1 MKKDLVKQ
9 NNSIIIDESI
19 LISIKTIKEEINSI
33 HEQYFYLNQQVKPLL
48 LKDYD
53 DNFRLLEIEI
63 QRKALESS
71 ELQRRAELL
80 MMKHQRGEKLTPE
93 IIALVHKIVDKEYLS
108 LKSRLNDAFDR
119 IQKKQAYSSSLQ
131 EPQNSQELMQKYREL
146 AKLLHPD
153 TNKNQLMVDKYW
165 HMLQQGF
172 TDRNINSIRALYS
185 LLIDKMKPDTSFEM
199 SILDQQKELE
209 RLIHIKSIEE
219 KKLQELKKQIPFIY
233 ELGLQDEQWISNH
246 RKSLELQIH
255 KYQEDIQKAQQLIKI
270 ATGIAYKY
278 SDIPEKLDEFEDK
291 NSTDYQDDFLEN
303 TYFSGRH

>member
-1 MKKDLVKQ
+1 
-9 NNSIIIDESI
+9 

-153 TNKNQLMVDKYW
+153 TNKNHLMVDKYW

-172 TDRNINSIRALYS
+172 TDRNITSIRALYS

-199 SILDQQKELE
+199 SILDQQKELD

>member
-1 MKKDLVKQ
+1 MQKDLIKQ
-9 NNSIIIDESI
+9 NNSLLIDESI
-19 LISIKTIKEEINSI
+19 LISIKKIKEEINSI

-48 LKDYD
+48 LKNYD

-108 LKSRLNDAFDR
+108 IKSRLNDAFDR
-119 IQKKQAYSSSLQ
+119 IQKKQAYVSSLQ

-153 TNKNQLMVDKYW
+153 TNKNQLLVDKYW

-172 TDRNINSIRALYS
+172 TDRNITSIRALYS

-209 RLIHIKSIEE
+209 RLLHIKSIEE

-233 ELGLQDEQWISNH
+233 ELGLQDDQWISNH

-291 NSTDYQDDFLEN
+291 KSIDYQDDFMEN

>member
-153 TNKNQLMVDKYW
+153 TNKNHLMVDKYW

-172 TDRNINSIRALYS
+172 TDRNITSIRALYS

-199 SILDQQKELE
+199 SILDQQKELD

-255 KYQEDIQKAQQLIKI
+255 KYHEDIQKAQQLIKI

-291 NSTDYQDDFLEN
+291 NSTDFQDDFLEN

>member
-1 MKKDLVKQ
+1 
-9 NNSIIIDESI
+9 
-19 LISIKTIKEEINSI
+19 
-33 HEQYFYLNQQVKPLL
+33 
-48 LKDYD
+48 
-53 DNFRLLEIEI
+53 
-63 QRKALESS
+63 
-71 ELQRRAELL
+71 

-108 LKSRLNDAFDR
+108 IKSRLNDAFDR
-119 IQKKQAYSSSLQ
+119 IQKKQAYVSSLQ

-153 TNKNQLMVDKYW
+153 TNKNQLLVDKYW

-172 TDRNINSIRALYS
+172 TDRNITSIRALYS

-209 RLIHIKSIEE
+209 RLLHIKSIEE

-233 ELGLQDEQWISNH
+233 ELGLQDDQWISNH

-291 NSTDYQDDFLEN
+291 KSIDYQDDFMEN

>member
-153 TNKNQLMVDKYW
+153 TNKNHLMVDKYW
-165 HMLQQGF
+165 HMLQQVI
-172 TDRNINSIRALYS
+172 TDRNITSIRALYS

>member
-172 TDRNINSIRALYS
+172 TDRNITSIRALYS
-185 LLIDKMKPDTSFEM
+185 LLIDKIKPDTSFEM

>member
-48 LKDYD
+48 LKEYD

-172 TDRNINSIRALYS
+172 TDRNITSIRALYS

-209 RLIHIKSIEE
+209 RLLHIKSIEE
-219 KKLQELKKQIPFIY
+219 KKVQELKKQIPFIY

-255 KYQEDIQKAQQLIKI
+255 TYQEDIQKAQQLIKI

-291 NSTDYQDDFLEN
+291 KSTDYQDDFLEN

>member
-1 MKKDLVKQ
+1 MKKDLVIQ

-153 TNKNQLMVDKYW
+153 TNKNHLMVDKYW

-172 TDRNINSIRALYS
+172 TDRNITSIRALYS

>member
-1 MKKDLVKQ
+1 MKKDLVKH

-172 TDRNINSIRALYS
+172 TDRNITSIRALYS

-199 SILDQQKELE
+199 SILDQQKELD

-233 ELGLQDEQWISNH
+233 ELGLQDELWISNH

-278 SDIPEKLDEFEDK
+278 SDIPENLDEFEDK
-291 NSTDYQDDFLEN
+291 KSIDYQDDFLEN

>member
-153 TNKNQLMVDKYW
+153 TNKNHLMVDKYW

-172 TDRNINSIRALYS
+172 TDRNITSIRALYS

-291 NSTDYQDDFLEN
+291 NSTDFQDDFLEN

>member
-1 MKKDLVKQ
+1 
-9 NNSIIIDESI
+9 
-19 LISIKTIKEEINSI
+19 
-33 HEQYFYLNQQVKPLL
+33 
-48 LKDYD
+48 
-53 DNFRLLEIEI
+53 
-63 QRKALESS
+63 
-71 ELQRRAELL
+71 
-80 MMKHQRGEKLTPE
+80 
-93 IIALVHKIVDKEYLS
+93 
-108 LKSRLNDAFDR
+108 
-119 IQKKQAYSSSLQ
+119 
-131 EPQNSQELMQKYREL
+131 MQKYREL

-153 TNKNQLMVDKYW
+153 TNKNHLMVDKYW

-172 TDRNINSIRALYS
+172 TDRNITSIRALYS

-209 RLIHIKSIEE
+209 RLLHIKSIEE
-219 KKLQELKKQIPFIY
+219 KKVQELKKQIPFIY

-255 KYQEDIQKAQQLIKI
+255 TYQEDIQKAQQLIKI

-291 NSTDYQDDFLEN
+291 KSTDYQDDFLEN

>member
-1 MKKDLVKQ
+1 MQKDLIKQ
-9 NNSIIIDESI
+9 NNSLLIDESI
-19 LISIKTIKEEINSI
+19 LISIKKIKEEINSI

-48 LKDYD
+48 LKNYD

-108 LKSRLNDAFDR
+108 IKSRLNDAFDR
-119 IQKKQAYSSSLQ
+119 IQKKQAYVSSLQ

-153 TNKNQLMVDKYW
+153 TNKNQLLVDKYW

-172 TDRNINSIRALYS
+172 TDRNITSIRALYS

-199 SILDQQKELE
+199 SILDQQKELD
-209 RLIHIKSIEE
+209 RLLHIKSIEE

-233 ELGLQDEQWISNH
+233 ELGLQDDQWISNH

-291 NSTDYQDDFLEN
+291 KSIDYQDDFMEN

>member
-33 HEQYFYLNQQVKPLL
+33 HEQYFYLNQQLKPLL

-153 TNKNQLMVDKYW
+153 TNKNHLMVDKYW

-172 TDRNINSIRALYS
+172 TDRNITSIRALYS

-255 KYQEDIQKAQQLIKI
+255 KYHEDIQKAQQLIKI

-291 NSTDYQDDFLEN
+291 NSTDFQDDFLEN

>member
-19 LISIKTIKEEINSI
+19 LISIKKIKEEINSI

-153 TNKNQLMVDKYW
+153 TNKNHLMVDKYW

-172 TDRNINSIRALYS
+172 TDRNITSIRALYS

>member
-1 MKKDLVKQ
+1 MQKDLIKQ
-9 NNSIIIDESI
+9 NNSLLIDESI
-19 LISIKTIKEEINSI
+19 LISIKKIKEEINSI

-48 LKDYD
+48 LKNYD

-108 LKSRLNDAFDR
+108 IKSRLNDAFDR
-119 IQKKQAYSSSLQ
+119 IQKKQAYVSSLQ

-153 TNKNQLMVDKYW
+153 TNKNQLLVDKYW

-172 TDRNINSIRALYS
+172 TDRNITSIRALYS
-185 LLIDKMKPDTSFEM
+185 LLIDKMKPDISFEM
-199 SILDQQKELE
+199 SILDQQKELD
-209 RLIHIKSIEE
+209 RLLHIKSIEE

-233 ELGLQDEQWISNH
+233 ELGLQDDQWISNH

-291 NSTDYQDDFLEN
+291 KSIDYQDDFLEN

>member
-1 MKKDLVKQ
+1 MQKDLIKQ
-9 NNSIIIDESI
+9 NNSLLIDESI
-19 LISIKTIKEEINSI
+19 LISIKKIKEEINSI

-48 LKDYD
+48 LKNYD

-108 LKSRLNDAFDR
+108 IKSRLNDAFDI
-119 IQKKQAYSSSLQ
+119 IQKKQAYVSSLQ

-153 TNKNQLMVDKYW
+153 TNKNQLLVDKYW

-172 TDRNINSIRALYS
+172 TDRNITSIRALYS

-209 RLIHIKSIEE
+209 RLLHIKSIEE

-233 ELGLQDEQWISNH
+233 ELGLQDDQWISNH

-291 NSTDYQDDFLEN
+291 NSIDYQDDFMEN

>member
-48 LKDYD
+48 LKEYD

-153 TNKNQLMVDKYW
+153 TNKNHLMVDKYW

-172 TDRNINSIRALYS
+172 TDRNITSIRALYS

>member
-153 TNKNQLMVDKYW
+153 TNKNHLMVDKYW

-172 TDRNINSIRALYS
+172 TDRNITSIRALYS

>member
-153 TNKNQLMVDKYW
+153 TNKNHLMVDKYW

-172 TDRNINSIRALYS
+172 TDRNITSIRALYS

-291 NSTDYQDDFLEN
+291 KSIDYQDDFMEN

>member
-48 LKDYD
+48 LKEYD

-119 IQKKQAYSSSLQ
+119 IQKKQAYYSSLQ

-255 KYQEDIQKAQQLIKI
+255 TYQEDIQKAQQLIKI

-291 NSTDYQDDFLEN
+291 KSTDYQDDFLEN

>member
-33 HEQYFYLNQQVKPLL
+33 HEQYFYLNQQLKPLL

-119 IQKKQAYSSSLQ
+119 IQKKQAYYSSLQ

-172 TDRNINSIRALYS
+172 TDRNITSIRALYS

-199 SILDQQKELE
+199 SILDQQKELD

-233 ELGLQDEQWISNH
+233 ELGLQD
-246 RKSLELQIH
+246 
-255 KYQEDIQKAQQLIKI
+255 
-270 ATGIAYKY
+270 
-278 SDIPEKLDEFEDK
+278 DIPEKLDEFEDK
-291 NSTDYQDDFLEN
+291 KSTDYQDDFLEN

>member
-1 MKKDLVKQ
+1 MQKDLIKQ
-9 NNSIIIDESI
+9 NNSLLIDESI
-19 LISIKTIKEEINSI
+19 LISIKKIKEEINSI

-108 LKSRLNDAFDR
+108 IKSRLNDAFDR
-119 IQKKQAYSSSLQ
+119 IQKKQAYVSSLQ

-153 TNKNQLMVDKYW
+153 TNKNQLLVDKYW

-172 TDRNINSIRALYS
+172 TDRNITSIRALYS

-209 RLIHIKSIEE
+209 RLLHIKSIEE

-233 ELGLQDEQWISNH
+233 ELGLQDDQWISNH

-291 NSTDYQDDFLEN
+291 KSIDYQDDFMEN

>member
-1 MKKDLVKQ
+1 MQKDLIKQ
-9 NNSIIIDESI
+9 NNSLLIDESI
-19 LISIKTIKEEINSI
+19 LISIKKIKEEINSI

-48 LKDYD
+48 LKNYD

-108 LKSRLNDAFDR
+108 IKSRLNDAFDR
-119 IQKKQAYSSSLQ
+119 IQKKQAYVSSLQ
-131 EPQNSQELMQKYREL
+131 EPQNFQELMQKYREL

-153 TNKNQLMVDKYW
+153 TNKNQLLVDKYW

-172 TDRNINSIRALYS
+172 TDRNITSIRALYS
-185 LLIDKMKPDTSFEM
+185 LLIDKMKPDISFEM
-199 SILDQQKELE
+199 SILDQQKELD
-209 RLIHIKSIEE
+209 RLLHIKSIEE

-233 ELGLQDEQWISNH
+233 ELGLQDDQWISNH

-291 NSTDYQDDFLEN
+291 KSIDYQDDFMEN

>member
-48 LKDYD
+48 LKEYD

-71 ELQRRAELL
+71 ELQSRAELL
-80 MMKHQRGEKLTPE
+80 MMKHQRGEKLTHE

-172 TDRNINSIRALYS
+172 TDRNITSIRALYS

-209 RLIHIKSIEE
+209 RLLHIKSIEE
-219 KKLQELKKQIPFIY
+219 KKVQELKKQIPFIY

-291 NSTDYQDDFLEN
+291 KSTDYQDDFLEN

>member
-172 TDRNINSIRALYS
+172 TDRNITSIRALYS

>member
-1 MKKDLVKQ
+1 MQKDLIKQ
-9 NNSIIIDESI
+9 NNSLLIDESI
-19 LISIKTIKEEINSI
+19 LISIKKIKEEINSI

-48 LKDYD
+48 LKNYD

-108 LKSRLNDAFDR
+108 IKSRLNDAFDR
-119 IQKKQAYSSSLQ
+119 IQKKQAYVSTLQ

-153 TNKNQLMVDKYW
+153 TNKNQLLVDKYW

-172 TDRNINSIRALYS
+172 TDRNITSIRALYS
-185 LLIDKMKPDTSFEM
+185 LLIDKMKPDISFEM

-209 RLIHIKSIEE
+209 RLLHIKSIEE

-233 ELGLQDEQWISNH
+233 ELGLQDDQWISNH

-291 NSTDYQDDFLEN
+291 KSIDYQDDFMDN

>member
-1 MKKDLVKQ
+1 MQKDLIKQ
-9 NNSIIIDESI
+9 NNSLLIDESI

-48 LKDYD
+48 LKNYD

-108 LKSRLNDAFDR
+108 IKSRLNDAFDR
-119 IQKKQAYSSSLQ
+119 IQKKQAYVSSLQ

-153 TNKNQLMVDKYW
+153 TNKNQLLVDKYW

-172 TDRNINSIRALYS
+172 TDRNITSIRALYS

-209 RLIHIKSIEE
+209 RLLHIKSIEE

-233 ELGLQDEQWISNH
+233 ELGLQDDQWISNH

-291 NSTDYQDDFLEN
+291 KSIDYQDDFMEN

>member
-1 MKKDLVKQ
+1 
-9 NNSIIIDESI
+9 
-19 LISIKTIKEEINSI
+19 
-33 HEQYFYLNQQVKPLL
+33 
-48 LKDYD
+48 
-53 DNFRLLEIEI
+53 
-63 QRKALESS
+63 
-71 ELQRRAELL
+71 

-153 TNKNQLMVDKYW
+153 TNKNHLMVDKYW

-172 TDRNINSIRALYS
+172 TDRNITSIRALYS

-199 SILDQQKELE
+199 SILDQQKELD

>member
-33 HEQYFYLNQQVKPLL
+33 HEQYFNLNQQVKPLL

-172 TDRNINSIRALYS
+172 TDRNITSIRALYS

-291 NSTDYQDDFLEN
+291 KSIDYQDDFMEN

>member
-1 MKKDLVKQ
+1 MKKDLVKH

-33 HEQYFYLNQQVKPLL
+33 HEQYFNLNQQVKPLL

-172 TDRNINSIRALYS
+172 TDRNITSIRALYS

-199 SILDQQKELE
+199 SILDQQKELD

-233 ELGLQDEQWISNH
+233 ELGLQDELWISNH

-291 NSTDYQDDFLEN
+291 KSIDYQDDFLEN

>member
-1 MKKDLVKQ
+1 MSNDIIKQ
-9 NNSIIIDESI
+9 NNSISPDESI
-19 LISIKTIKEEINSI
+19 LDSIKTIKEDINSI
-33 HEQYFYLNQQVKPLL
+33 HEQYYYLNQQVKPLL
-48 LKDYD
+48 LKEYD
-53 DNFRLLEIEI
+53 ENFRVLEIEI
-63 QRKALESS
+63 QRKALEAS

-119 IQKKQAYSSSLQ
+119 IHKKQTTYSSKQ
-131 EPQNSQELMQKYREL
+131 EPENSQELIQKYREL

-153 TNKNQLMVDKYW
+153 TNKNQILVDKYW

-172 TDRNINSIRALYS
+172 TDRNVTSIRALYS
-185 LLIDKMKPDTSFEM
+185 LLIDKMKPNISAEM
-199 SILDQQKELE
+199 SILDQKKELE
-209 RLIHIKSIEE
+209 RLLHIKSIEK
-219 KKLQELKKQIPFIY
+219 KKLQELKSQIPFIY

-246 RKSLELQIH
+246 RKSLQLQID
-255 KYQEDIQKAQQLIKI
+255 KYQDDIQKAQQLIKI

-278 SDIPEKLDEFEDK
+278 RDIPEDLDEFKDK
-291 NSTDYQDDFLEN
+291 KSTDYQDDFLEN

>member
-1 MKKDLVKQ
+1 MQKDLIKQ
-9 NNSIIIDESI
+9 NNSLLIDESI

-108 LKSRLNDAFDR
+108 IKSRLNDAFDR
-119 IQKKQAYSSSLQ
+119 IQKKQAYVSSLQ

-153 TNKNQLMVDKYW
+153 TNKNQLLVDKYW

-172 TDRNINSIRALYS
+172 TDRNITSIRALYS

-209 RLIHIKSIEE
+209 RLLHIKSIEE

-233 ELGLQDEQWISNH
+233 ELGLQDDQWISNH

-291 NSTDYQDDFLEN
+291 KSIDYQDDFMEN

>member
-1 MKKDLVKQ
+1 MKKDLIKL
-9 NNSIIIDESI
+9 NNSIILDESI
-19 LISIKTIKEEINSI
+19 LISIKKVKEEINSI
-33 HEQYFYLNQQVKPLL
+33 HEQYFYLDQQLKPLL
-48 LKDYD
+48 LKSYD

-119 IQKKQAYSSSLQ
+119 IQKKHTHYTSQQ
-131 EPQNSQELMQKYREL
+131 DPENSRELIQKYREL

-153 TNKNQLMVDKYW
+153 TNKNQELVDKYW
-165 HMLQQGF
+165 HILQQGF
-172 TDRNINSIRALYS
+172 TDRNISSIRSLYS
-185 LLIDKMKPDTSFEM
+185 LLIDKMKPDKSVEM
-199 SILDQQKELE
+199 SVIDQQKEIESLSQ
-209 RLIHIKSIEE
+209 IKSIEE
-219 KKLQELKKQIPFIY
+219 KKLKELKKQIPFIY
-233 ELGLQDEQWISNH
+233 ELGLQDDQWISNH
-246 RKSLELQIH
+246 KKSLELQIH
-255 KYQEDIQKAQQLIKI
+255 RYQEDIQKAQQLIKI

-291 NSTDYQDDFLEN
+291 KSTDYQDDFLEN

>member
-1 MKKDLVKQ
+1 MKKDLVKH

-48 LKDYD
+48 LKEYD

-172 TDRNINSIRALYS
+172 TDRNITSIRALYS

-209 RLIHIKSIEE
+209 RLLHIKSIEE
-219 KKLQELKKQIPFIY
+219 KKVQELKKQIPFIY

-255 KYQEDIQKAQQLIKI
+255 TYHEDIQKAQKLIKI

-291 NSTDYQDDFLEN
+291 KSTDYQDDFLEN

>member
-1 MKKDLVKQ
+1 MQKDLIKQ
-9 NNSIIIDESI
+9 NNSLLIDESI
-19 LISIKTIKEEINSI
+19 LISIKKIKEEINSI

-48 LKDYD
+48 LKNYD

-108 LKSRLNDAFDR
+108 IKSRLNDAFDR
-119 IQKKQAYSSSLQ
+119 IQKKQAYVSTLQ

-153 TNKNQLMVDKYW
+153 TNKNQLLVDKYW

-172 TDRNINSIRALYS
+172 TDRNITSIRALYS
-185 LLIDKMKPDTSFEM
+185 LLIDKMKPDISFEM
-199 SILDQQKELE
+199 SILDQQKELD
-209 RLIHIKSIEE
+209 RLLHIKSIEE

-233 ELGLQDEQWISNH
+233 ELGLQDDQWISNH

-291 NSTDYQDDFLEN
+291 KSIDYQDDFMDN